1 VATGA
6 ISFEG
11 FFMFA
16 RHQGILRQ
24 FQVDKANCHGV
35 TEAWRNQKKRRSE
48 NPERRNKDLQIPD
61 D

>member
-1 VATGA
+1 
-6 ISFEG
+6 
-11 FFMFA
+11 MFA